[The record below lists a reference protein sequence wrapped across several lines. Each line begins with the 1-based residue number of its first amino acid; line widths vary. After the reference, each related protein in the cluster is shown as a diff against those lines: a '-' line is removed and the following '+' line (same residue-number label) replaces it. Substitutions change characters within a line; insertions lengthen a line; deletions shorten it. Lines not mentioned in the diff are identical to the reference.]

1 MKKLIL
7 LALLTF
13 FVFPLCG
20 AGLIRVAN
28 KTPEEVRAQA
38 RREQTERSRKIVA
51 AMRRGV
57 QVMPMYVSPNDF
69 INPGSKTDRTLPEEL
84 QAIPWAERLDCV
96 LLHADQIIVARQ
108 NVATYSIMA
117 MENVGRETIVTYSLP
132 VHWDNQWHAL
142 NRYTVMT
149 DPASGDRYFPR
160 RVENKIPFD
169 KVLIINGYNG
179 RTINFKVVYPRIK
192 DGVTKV
198 VFSDERPIQT
208 ELPLNRTPDQIIV
221 VANVQEMLQ
230 NSVHRGEDIF

>member
-1 MKKLIL
+1 H
-7 LALLTF
+7 
-13 FVFPLCG
+13 
-20 AGLIRVAN
+20 
-28 KTPEEVRAQA
+28 
-38 RREQTERSRKIVA
+38 
-51 AMRRGV
+51 
-57 QVMPMYVSPNDF
+57 
-69 INPGSKTDRTLPEEL
+69 
-84 QAIPWAERLDCV
+84 AE
-96 LLHADQIIVARQ
+96 QIIVARQ
-108 NVATYSIMA
+108 NAATYSIMA